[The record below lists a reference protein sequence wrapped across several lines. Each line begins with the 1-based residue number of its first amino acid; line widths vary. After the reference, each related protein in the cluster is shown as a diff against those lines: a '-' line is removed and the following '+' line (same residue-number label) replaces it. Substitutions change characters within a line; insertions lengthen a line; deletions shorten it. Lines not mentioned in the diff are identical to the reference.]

1 MATMSATYK
10 QVTPMEILANR
21 KARKDAGMVGCIGRK
36 PVTGMDFYG
45 YRDVQ
50 CWNID
55 VKGRFPD
62 QEGYDYTNPNCF
74 CFDCRGAF
82 DSSGTIDA
90 ELVNAKNPRALFVYG
105 ILENKAPMQDVPEA
119 EKEDEEDKEEDEG
132 EEYAEED
139 DVEGV
144 CQDCTKEL
152 ATDRFLHLDGRS
164 FNLCAACFCNADHE
178 DFYLA
183 QVEPPRLRPNRRA
196 AYERELAAMEQG
208 LSNVTPPQAEQKMP
222 QVILLPRTNG
232 GGIEAP

>member
-1 MATMSATYK
+1 
-10 QVTPMEILANR
+10 MEILANR

-36 PVTGMDFYG
+36 PFTGMDFYG

-105 ILENKAPMQDVPEA
+105 TLEEKAPVQDVPEA
-119 EKEDEEDKEEDEG
+119 EEE
-132 EEYAEED
+132 EED
-139 DVEGV
+139 DGVEGV
-144 CQDCTKEL
+144 CQDCTKEP

-164 FNLCAACFCNADHE
+164 FNLCSGCFGGADHD

-183 QVEPPRLRPNRRA
+183 HVEPPNLRPNRRA
-196 AYERELAAMEQG
+196 AYERELAAMEKG

-222 QVILLPRTNG
+222 QVILMKRSNG